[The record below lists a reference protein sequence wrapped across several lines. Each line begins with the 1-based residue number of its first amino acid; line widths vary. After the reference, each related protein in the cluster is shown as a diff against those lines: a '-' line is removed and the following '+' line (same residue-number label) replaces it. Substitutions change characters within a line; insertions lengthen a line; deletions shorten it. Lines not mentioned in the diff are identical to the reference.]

1 MVVLYSL
8 APIRF
13 NKLAT
18 SRRKKRK
25 LRIINKLLKLM
36 ESFNVN
42 YKRKR
47 RGV

>member
-8 APIRF
+8 APIKL

-18 SRRKKRK
+18 SKRKKRK
-25 LRIINKLLKLM
+25 LRIINKLLKLI
-36 ESFNVN
+36 SGFNAN
-42 YKRKR
+42 YKRMR

>member
-13 NKLAT
+13 NKLIT
-18 SRRKKRK
+18 SGRKQRK
-25 LRIINKLLKLM
+25 LRIINKLSKLIKG
-36 ESFNVN
+36 FNVN
-42 YKRKR
+42 YKRMR